1 MTKQQ
6 ALERLNLIR
15 VWYEDY
21 GTPDADYDAIV
32 YAIGVIEEAP
42 KGLDTL
48 IKALEAEHKKL
59 IELQSKVGTNLAEE
73 YARAVRNWLV
83 NYQVKCADLA
93 GRYTPYEV
101 LGWIVSDWRKDNGI

>member
-6 ALERLNLIR
+6 ALDRLNLIR

-42 KGLDTL
+42 EKLDTMV
-48 IKALEAEHKKL
+48 KALEAEHKKL
-59 IELQSKVGTNLAEE
+59 LEMQKALKNVPDTNVGDTISRQA
-73 YARAVRNWLV
+73 AI
-83 NYQVKCADLA
+83 ADA
-93 GRYTPYEV
+93 QG
-101 LGWIVSDWRKDNGI
+101 GKK